1 MISGVYIV
9 SARWPS
15 GIGVEDAR
23 SKEVRERS
31 GDGSERRCGAESTGN
46 SRVGPVDLHAS
57 GPREDALVVQNSV
70 ANILWHLFDAV
81 RWM

>member
-15 GIGVEDAR
+15 GIGVEDAG
-23 SKEVRERS
+23 SKEVRERG
-31 GDGSERRCGAESTGN
+31 GDRSERRCGAESTGN
-46 SRVGPVDLHAS
+46 SRVEPVLDAS
-57 GPREDALVVQNSV
+57 DPREDALVVQNSV